1 MCRNRQ
7 AKHRTG
13 ASPVLLCGAV
23 QCRDMA
29 RKSIF
34 MIASLEKGDS
44 PRGGEMPAGQRG
56 PLSTRGT
63 SEAGGGILEL
73 QIFTAKSFSQQHG
86 VPRPHSPKWKTS
98 PTALWKRHVASIR
111 HSFQHCGK
119 LFRMTAEVFST
130 KNPPKRKTCG
140 KRFFAKN
147 SRFRWSAGA
156 DSKKTPV
163 FVENALRFLWNTL
176 KMKSIFCTILLK
188 NAYLSL
194 HFASFRV

>member
-1 MCRNRQ
+1 MQ
-7 AKHRTG
+7 YY
-13 ASPVLLCGAV
+13 L
-23 QCRDMA
+23 
-29 RKSIF
+29 
-34 MIASLEKGDS
+34 ASLEKGDS

-63 SEAGGGILEL
+63 SEAGGGILVNFLEL

-98 PTALWKRHVASIR
+98 PTALWKRHAAAIR

-119 LFRMTAEVFST
+119 PFRMTAEVFST

-147 SRFRWSAGA
+147 SRFRRSAGA
-156 DSKKTPV
+156 DSKKPPV
-163 FVENALRFLWNTL
+163 FVKNALRFLWNTL

>member
-1 MCRNRQ
+1 
-7 AKHRTG
+7 
-13 ASPVLLCGAV
+13 
-23 QCRDMA
+23 
-29 RKSIF
+29 
-34 MIASLEKGDS
+34 
-44 PRGGEMPAGQRG
+44 MPAGQRG

-63 SEAGGGILEL
+63 SEAGGGILVNFLEL

-86 VPRPHSPKWKTS
+86 VTRPHSPKWKTS
-98 PTALWKRHVASIR
+98 PTALWKRHTASIR

-119 LFRMTAEVFST
+119 PFRMTAEVFST

-147 SRFRWSAGA
+147 SRFRRSAGA
-156 DSKKTPV
+156 DSKKPTV

>member
-1 MCRNRQ
+1 M
-7 AKHRTG
+7 KPETGTKDFSRT
-13 ASPVLLCGAV
+13 SPPPNGGSPLLSGEAIK
-23 QCRDMA
+23 QC
-29 RKSIF
+29 
-34 MIASLEKGDS
+34 
-44 PRGGEMPAGQRG
+44 
-56 PLSTRGT
+56 
-63 SEAGGGILEL
+63 
-73 QIFTAKSFSQQHG
+73 
-86 VPRPHSPKWKTS
+86 PHSPKWKTS
-98 PTALWKRHVASIR
+98 PTALWKRHAASIR

-119 LFRMTAEVFST
+119 PFRMTAEVFST

-147 SRFRWSAGA
+147 SRFRRSAGA
-156 DSKKTPV
+156 NSKKPTV

>member
-1 MCRNRQ
+1 
-7 AKHRTG
+7 
-13 ASPVLLCGAV
+13 
-23 QCRDMA
+23 
-29 RKSIF
+29 
-34 MIASLEKGDS
+34 
-44 PRGGEMPAGQRG
+44 MPAGQRG

-63 SEAGGGILEL
+63 SEAGGGILVNFLEATPHKARL
-73 QIFTAKSFSQQHG
+73 TALHAICVQIFTAKSFSQQHD

-98 PTALWKRHVASIR
+98 PTALRKRHAAAIR

-119 LFRMTAEVFST
+119 PFRRTAEVFST

-147 SRFRWSAGA
+147 SRFRRSAGA
-156 DSKKTPV
+156 NSKKPTV